1 MQAMLTQLDPG
12 TVLTKF
18 QEIAR
23 AGTELVHVDLPA
35 SQISTFLDLSRKARS
50 LPVGTT
56 SFVPPL
62 VQTSDPDFYQIRQTV
77 EDAIDGAEAA
87 DERGREGADES
98 TPSPVPTVSAEQED
112 QEAEPGIRNPANATG
127 DLGGAC

>member
-1 MQAMLTQLDPG
+1 
-12 TVLTKF
+12 
-18 QEIAR
+18 
-23 AGTELVHVDLPA
+23 
-35 SQISTFLDLSRKARS
+35 
-50 LPVGTT
+50 
-56 SFVPPL
+56 VPPL

-77 EDAIDGAEAA
+77 EDAIDWAEAA
-87 DERGREGADES
+87 DERGREGADEP